1 MRIGEIIH
9 TTSPSFVA
17 ESYELHGPPAL
28 GSLVKVQVGQDS
40 WVYAVVSYGETG
52 AIEPGRRPVRRGTE
66 EVYDEAIYRE
76 HPELKRVLRTEF
88 VALLVGTGEGE
99 RTSQGLPPQP
109 PPLHYTVHA
118 CTSQEVRRFTEGLY
132 YLRLLLSGEGKVPK
146 EQLLAAHLR
155 EAYRERGQ
163 DEEWLRRAAK
173 EVASLL
179 KHDYDRLMTVLLGI
193 EPEGEG

>member
-1 MRIGEIIH
+1 MRIGEITH
-9 TTSPSFVA
+9 TTSTSFVA

-52 AIEPGRRPVRRGTE
+52 ALEPGRRPVRWSTE

-88 VALLVGTGEGE
+88 SALLVGMREGE
-99 RTSQGLPPQP
+99 RARQGLPPQP

-118 CTSQEVRRFTEGLY
+118 CTDQEVRRFTEGLY

-163 DEEWLRRAAK
+163 DEEWLKRAAK
-173 EVASLL
+173 EMASLL
-179 KHDYDRLMTVLLGI
+179 KHDYDRLMTVLLGV
-193 EPEGEG
+193 EPTD